1 MYIMKLP
8 LEMGGKYMY
17 CKHCGRIVDDNSNFC
32 NNCGMRFD
40 NRQNFNDIDDSSSVG
55 FAILG
60 FFIPLVG
67 LILFLVYESKCP
79 KRAKSVGKG
88 ALIGFITK
96 IVISIVCVIL
106 YIVFATSIFGNIA
119 GKLESNISAIDETF
133 NDEIF
138 NYDIFNKESTE
149 DILEK
154 YVDVSFGEFKVTDN
168 GYYPETSLDVTVKNK
183 AEKQYT
189 YYITIEAVDADGARI
204 ETDMI
209 YADRLNSGQEI
220 HLTAFE
226 YVEQEKIEQLKNAD
240 FKVLE
245 INKYDY

>member
-1 MYIMKLP
+1 
-8 LEMGGKYMY
+8 MY
-17 CKHCGRIVDDNSNFC
+17 CKHCGRMVDDNSNFC
-32 NNCGMRFD
+32 NNSGMRFD
-40 NRQNFNDIDDSSSVG
+40 DRKNVNDIDDSSSVG

-67 LILFLVYESKCP
+67 LILFLVYESNRP
-79 KRAKSVGKG
+79 KRAKSAGKG
-88 ALIGFITK
+88 ALIGFITR

-106 YIVFATSIFGNIA
+106 CAVFASSIFGNIA
-119 GKLESNISAIDETF
+119 SDIKPNIPAIS
-133 NDEIF
+133 
-138 NYDIFNKESTE
+138 DIFKEESTE

-154 YVDVSFGEFKVTDN
+154 YVDVTFGEFKVTDN
-168 GYYPETSLDVTVKNK
+168 GYYPETSLEVTVKNK
-183 AEKQYT
+183 AKKRCT

-209 YADRLNSGQEI
+209 YADQLNSGQEI

-226 YVEQEKIEQLKNAD
+226 YVDQKKTEQLKNAT

-245 INKYDY
+245 IDKYNY